1 MTEEHLERETLGWLA
16 DTGYSHCHGLEIA
29 PDGPQP
35 ERSSYSQVLLVNRLQ
50 KLLAVPLLKLLVV
63 PYHKRLDRPWA
74 LQVVLT

>member
-35 ERSSYSQVLLVNRLQ
+35 ERTTYNQVLLVGKLREAINRLNPQ
-50 KLLAVPLLKLLVV
+50 RA
-63 PYHKRLDRPWA
+63 DW
-74 LQVVLT
+74 